1 MSNTQ
6 HWETIFSTK
15 TPDQMSWTQ
24 SSAARSLEL
33 IKLSGVK
40 SDASIVDIGSGM
52 SVLIGQL
59 VEAGYK
65 NLTVLDISSS
75 AISKAKDILGQT
87 GPTIKWVVSDI
98 LDAKFEK
105 TSFDLW
111 HDRAVF
117 HFLTRK
123 EQRKTYVEK
132 VKAALK
138 PGGHL
143 VLSTFSLSGPEKCS
157 GLEVC
162 RYSAE
167 TLQRELGSDFTLVK
181 SIAEKHNTPAGKTQ
195 NFTCCLFTKH

>member
-1 MSNTQ
+1 
-6 HWETIFSTK
+6 
-15 TPDQMSWTQ
+15 
-24 SSAARSLEL
+24 
-33 IKLSGVK
+33 
-40 SDASIVDIGSGM
+40 M